1 MTDHTK
7 YNRPQQCEGI
17 HKPLEMDGIT
27 SRCRKYPELIKKLKT
42 RIPAVGQ
49 KGLKVPCMNRR
60 RAINIFP
67 V

>member
-17 HKPLEMDGIT
+17 HKLLEMDGIT

-49 KGLKVPCMNRR
+49 EGLKVP
-60 RAINIFP
+60 
-67 V
+67 